1 MKRVGALGFG
11 IALMGSAL
19 GLAYHASGQSKPT
32 SGVGI
37 TRIVIAKRH
46 LAFGGKSFGSAGPYE
61 MLVGTAYGE
70 LDPKASMNRGI
81 VNLRYAPVN
90 VKGHVEYSMDITFLK
105 PVDIN
110 KGNGRLI
117 YDVINRG
124 HEKALS
130 DLNLSEFSRTGP
142 DEVSDPATAFIMKR
156 GYTVA
161 WSGWEGER
169 SDEVLSH
176 PGLLKANF
184 PMAMRNGKPITG
196 VNREEIT
203 DTTAGPS
210 APERN

>member
-1 MKRVGALGFG
+1 MKKWTSILAAGMLV
-11 IALMGSAL
+11 L
-19 GLAYHASGQSKPT
+19 GLALALKHADGQQKAAG
-32 SGVGI
+32 GVGI
-37 TRIVIAKRH
+37 TRVVIARRH
-46 LAFGGKSFGSAGPYE
+46 PAFGGKSFGSAGPYE

-70 LDPKASMNRGI
+70 LEPKAAMNRGI
-81 VNLRYAPVN
+81 VNLQNAPVN
-90 VKGHVEYSMDITFLK
+90 AKGHVEYSMDITFLK

-142 DEVSDPATAFIMKR
+142 EEVQDPATAFIMKR

-176 PGLLKANF
+176 PGLLKADF
-184 PMAMRNGKPITG
+184 PIAMRNGKPRQG
-196 VNREEIT
+196 RCK
-203 DTTAGPS
+203 S
-210 APERN
+210 YRS